1 MCVGCDSV
9 LPISLVIES
18 YKSSVSSVAAMDK
31 CQDTYGT
38 GILPEEKKKKEAN
51 PEPQDQNRL
60 EKLTSTERW

>member
-18 YKSSVSSVAAMDK
+18 YKSSVLSVASMDK

-51 PEPQDQNRL
+51 PEPQD
-60 EKLTSTERW
+60 